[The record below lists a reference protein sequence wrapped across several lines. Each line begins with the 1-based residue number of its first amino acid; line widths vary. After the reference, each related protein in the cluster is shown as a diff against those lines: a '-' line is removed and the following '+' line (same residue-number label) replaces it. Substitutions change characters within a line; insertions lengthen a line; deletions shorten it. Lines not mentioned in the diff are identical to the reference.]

1 MNYDELDALRKV
13 LDYMWKDE
21 RDNYEETYDVELE
34 EDNSNV
40 NENNEH
46 IFVDMCTLGN
56 YAQVHQFTLQNSE
69 QK

>member
-13 LDYMWKDE
+13 LNYMWDDE

>member
-1 MNYDELDALRKV
+1 MNYDELNALHKV

-21 RDNYEETYDVELE
+21 RENYEETYDVELE

>member
-34 EDNSNV
+34 GDNSNV